1 MNITKFILIVFFL
14 ALARFLCCQN
24 EISLNFGYA
33 YNDYKIVK
41 NPGGIFRETS
51 LSKLQPSA
59 NLTYSFLNSGRL
71 HSFQIGVINFNRS
84 YYLEDSKFGYE
95 HSNSYTYW
103 KLGYTVGKQWFF
115 DSKHKFSLSSSLG
128 CNIIIKQRNVGFDN
142 IGNEIVYQIDSN
154 LVHVMKENIPN
165 SNPDIGLVN
174 LTYFKLKLF
183 NKIGLKVGVELF
195 IWSRATFAD
204 SKYSILF
211 NSDYIGELNI
221 KSYKPNVYGFLGFSY
236 QL

>member
-1 MNITKFILIVFFL
+1 M
-14 ALARFLCCQN
+14 
-24 EISLNFGYA
+24 
-33 YNDYKIVK
+33 
-41 NPGGIFRETS
+41 
-51 LSKLQPSA
+51 
-59 NLTYSFLNSGRL
+59 
-71 HSFQIGVINFNRS
+71 
-84 YYLEDSKFGYE
+84 
-95 HSNSYTYW
+95 
-103 KLGYTVGKQWFF
+103 
-115 DSKHKFSLSSSLG
+115 
-128 CNIIIKQRNVGFDN
+128 
-142 IGNEIVYQIDSN
+142 YQIDSN